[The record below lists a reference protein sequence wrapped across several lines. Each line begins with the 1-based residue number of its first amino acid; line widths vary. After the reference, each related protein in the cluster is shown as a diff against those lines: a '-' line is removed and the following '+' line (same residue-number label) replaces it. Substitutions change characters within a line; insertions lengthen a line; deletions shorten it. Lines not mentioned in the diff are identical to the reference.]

1 MYEIISAGAL
11 VALCEKPRY
20 IKVNEATG
28 LYVEATASDAVGL
41 SVAGTLYNLNGGTAI
56 PDAPDAIVREG
67 SAPDYIFRNRVQIE
81 ENADTTAAAIVG
93 VEDAVCELDTATD
106 ARMTA
111 VEDAL
116 CELDG
121 IINGGGE
128 N

>member
-1 MYEIISAGAL
+1 MYEIISAGEL
-11 VALCEKPRY
+11 VALCETPRY
-20 IKVNEATG
+20 IKVNEESG
-28 LYVEATASDAVGL
+28 LYVEASAEDAVGI
-41 SVAGTLYNLNGGTAI
+41 SVDGTLYNLNGGSAI

-67 SAPDYIFRNRVQIE
+67 SATDYIFRNRAKIE
-81 ENADTTAAAIVG
+81 ENAGNTAAAIIT
-93 VEDAVCELDTATD
+93 VEDAVCELDASTD
-106 ARMTA
+106 ERMTA